1 MNRFRASLIVLAL
14 WAAIYLPGLGSAEI
28 KGEEGRRIL
37 PAVAMLETGNWLVP
51 YVGGKPFLR
60 KPPLINWAIAASF
73 KLTGV
78 RNEWTARLPSAL
90 AVLALGLTIAA
101 WGSGRG
107 WMNAETALIA
117 ALIAMTSFGL
127 LAKARFAAAEI
138 EGLYVA
144 LAGIAIVC
152 WMASWTQRRSPW
164 LIWVLPAIFLGLALL
179 AKGPLHL
186 LFFYAI
192 VLAVV
197 GKARA
202 WRELFHPAHLAGI
215 ALTSAIF
222 AAWAVPYFR
231 TEAAN
236 QAGKVWQ
243 DQFTNRVT
251 ENVFAWKSYALNL
264 PRGFVDNLPWLCFA
278 PLVFAVHRRR
288 SDYSPGDP
296 DAVADRLPTVPPRAF
311 SELSAQNDGRRR
323 AVLESGT
330 LLATTLCFTALLL
343 IPGVLPRYVLP
354 LSIPW
359 TLLVALTLAR
369 ANHPRAARIWDRV
382 NRGIAIL
389 LIPLA
394 VIAPLFAGLD
404 FIERAGAAA
413 PHSFDWPGALRAAL
427 ASTPVLAALALV
439 LARRLIALR
448 ASHLAIT
455 SAVLL
460 ACAFTLYAGAV
471 APSLRGR
478 ERLRPVAHAI
488 DAALPAGAE
497 LMLYDPGYLPVIF
510 YLRTPYRYTPRLED
524 LPADVDFVLARSAD
538 REKLARKRP
547 DLVVAGTFPIRGERE
562 LLLLQRWGRVREDAR
577 PQPEK

>member
-37 PAVAMLETGNWLVP
+37 PAIAMLENGNWLVP
-51 YVGGKPFLR
+51 FVGGKPFLR

-90 AVLALGLTIAA
+90 AVLALGLTIVA

-117 ALIAMTSFGL
+117 ALMAMTSFGL

-144 LAGIAIVC
+144 LAGLAMVC

-164 LIWVLPAIFLGLALL
+164 LTWIVPSIFLGLALL

-192 VLAVV
+192 VFTVV

-202 WRELFHPAHLAGI
+202 SRELVHPAHFAGI
-215 ALTSAIF
+215 AVMIAIF

-236 QAGKVWQ
+236 QAGKVWK
-243 DQFTNRVT
+243 DQLTNRVT

-264 PRGFVDNLPWLCFA
+264 PRGLVDNLPWLCFA
-278 PLVFAVHRRR
+278 PLVFARHRRAP
-288 SDYSPGDP
+288 DFFPGDP
-296 DAVADRLPTVPPRAF
+296 DAAPPRA
-311 SELSAQNDGRRR
+311 SVESIAQNDDGRR
-323 AVLESGT
+323 APLESGT
-330 LLATTLCFTALLL
+330 LVATTLCFTALLL

-359 TLLVALTLAR
+359 AMLVALTLER
-369 ANHPRAARIWDRV
+369 AGHSRAANIWDRA
-382 NRGIAIL
+382 NRAIAIV

-394 VIAPLFAGLD
+394 VAAPLFAGLD
-404 FIERAGAAA
+404 LIERADPAST
-413 PHSFDWPGALRAAL
+413 HSFDWRRALLAAL

-439 LARRLIALR
+439 LARRVIALR

-460 ACAFTLYAGAV
+460 ACAFTLPAGAV

-478 ERLRPVAHAI
+478 ERLRPVADAI
-488 DAALPAGAE
+488 DRALPAGAE
-497 LMLYDPGYLPVIF
+497 LLLYDPGYLPVIF
-510 YLRTPYRYTPRLED
+510 YLRTPYRYAPRIED
-524 LPADVDFVLARSAD
+524 LPADVDFVLARGAA
-538 REKLARKRP
+538 RQKLAGKRP
-547 DLVVAGTFPIRGERE
+547 DLAVVRTFPIRGERE

-577 PQPEK
+577 PQPGK